1 MDLTKTE
8 KNILK
13 AVGECGQTTLTA
25 HAIADKAG
33 CSPAF
38 VCEKLKDPEFKVMF
52 REMIEAS
59 LSAETP
65 QILQTFSDQAKQ
77 GSFKH
82 GKLILELTGVYS
94 EKQRVEMSG
103 RVDVGVDI
111 FKDEEEKNS
120 FIRSTLEKFKE
131 NSGKTEEK

>member
-1 MDLTKTE
+1 MELTKTE

-13 AVGECGQTTLTA
+13 AVGECGQSTLTVQ
-25 HAIADKAG
+25 AIAEKAG

-38 VCEKLKDPEFKVMF
+38 VCEKLKNQEFKGMF
-52 REMIEAS
+52 KEMLESS

-65 QILQTFSDQAKQ
+65 QILQTMATNAKK
-77 GSFKH
+77 GAFKEA
-82 GKLILELTGVYS
+82 KLLLELTGIYN
-94 EKQRVEMSG
+94 EKQRMELSG

-120 FIRSTLEKFKE
+120 FIRSTLKRFAE
-131 NSGKTEEK
+131 SGDEEC